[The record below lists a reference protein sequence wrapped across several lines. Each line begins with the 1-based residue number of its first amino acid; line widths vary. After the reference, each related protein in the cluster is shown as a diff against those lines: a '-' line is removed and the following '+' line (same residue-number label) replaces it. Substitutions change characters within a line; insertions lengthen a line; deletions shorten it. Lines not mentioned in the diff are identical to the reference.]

1 MRPETEQVE
10 LFGQIILANEL
21 DGNERAAYR
30 FSDPDGVKTGK
41 SGWSFGRCQ
50 FDTKNNPISRQC
62 LAACGFT
69 PAEIDGIVDQTID
82 IRPQHARLKA
92 NAAIIDR
99 YDRVQLLDCIR
110 RVKSVAVSKGIV
122 FADDKAV
129 LTAADYDNQF
139 YFSAKMEP
147 GYLCFYLANLKRPA
161 TAADIVHFKA
171 DHTTWGKKRPDDIER
186 RAANIDRI
194 MKGA

>member
-69 PAEIDGIVDQTID
+69 PAEIDGIVPGPWGSGLID
-82 IRPQHARLKA
+82 SA
-92 NAAIIDR
+92 
-99 YDRVQLLDCIR
+99 
-110 RVKSVAVSKGIV
+110 AVS
-122 FADDKAV
+122 A
-129 LTAADYDNQF
+129 
-139 YFSAKMEP
+139 
-147 GYLCFYLANLKRPA
+147 LC
-161 TAADIVHFKA
+161 
-171 DHTTWGKKRPDDIER
+171 
-186 RAANIDRI
+186 
-194 MKGA
+194 GAGA